1 MKSVKSFLKN
11 RKGSALAITAVMMV
25 VLALLV
31 SVLLTC
37 ASYALNHAYAM
48 YARQQAYFS
57 ARSAVLQ
64 FKTFVE
70 AGETVETADGPKIK
84 PYTNFNSIVGK
95 TITATV
101 GGDGG
106 NIDPHF
112 GEVKITLRKVDS
124 AVHSVNGNQKYK
136 VTAVGSYNLGDKV
149 YQNAASVYIFD
160 DYKVEFKGN
169 RNMVSSSSGLN
180 PNPNGTKLNVISLDY
195 DKTLSRDE
203 RDDDT
208 MTHMYSPTS
217 FTYSGDGDSTLDGY
231 VLGGDVSNGV
241 SFGSNIQNAID
252 VRLSKGSGNAAM
264 PTMLGAYVNGN
275 ITFVQGGVYVDG
287 DVYCSGDLSV
297 DGGQGFTVTGN
308 LYVGGNC
315 TFTSNFKVGGSL
327 YVGGVFRCSN
337 GCSVGSMG
345 SGATLFIAGSA
356 TVNNDFMLNGVTT
369 TGTALEQFTQKG
381 SEGFA
386 SVQSHMTTIIT
397 EKIQAASSSYKV
409 NKDKCDEEYQ
419 NLQPLKFK
427 YDAAAKCIYIDESG
441 KYTAEYE
448 NGAYLKNIKVENLNA
463 DNHLEGLFSQYSDST
478 LVVDTGYSSNGTQK
492 TIVIYV
498 DDGVM
503 LNLVNKDDPYNMKK
517 NFINN
522 IGVIGD
528 GQLIIV
534 LGKDAQILGGTSS
547 AGNYN
552 EYRKIAYLAKSG
564 SGKYK
569 DYYGRNEY
577 PYEIAMTRAQLDPN
591 ANLANSN
598 SYVKL
603 DSLYN
608 SIVGDSTD
616 KDFRKDALKQIEP
629 QIYLLSPY
637 PVSDTTRVKGY
648 LDQLARARN
657 AGDGVQII
665 DPLGHCSNIFMQGMI
680 FDGYIVTSDHVAMEN
695 ARKNG
700 ENPLTAKGDSA
711 TAIRSVDIYGCVFTD
726 HFVYVASGNAN
737 YTFIPADSKFKDNLM
752 TPKWVISSASDD
764 ETKPDYENK
773 KIPIAQ
779 STFVKSGSTTRYIK
793 PRTASNTSTYN
804 GISSAFYA
812 YD

>member
-64 FKTFVE
+64 FKSFVE
-70 AGETVETADGPKIK
+70 AGETVETNDGPKIK
-84 PYTNFNSIVGK
+84 PYTNFNAIVGR

-101 GGDGG
+101 GGSTG
-106 NIDPHF
+106 NVDPHF

-124 AVHSVNGNQKYK
+124 AVHSANGNQKYK
-136 VTAVGSYNLGDKV
+136 VTAVGTYNLGDKS

-169 RNMVSSSSGLN
+169 RNMVSSSAGLN
-180 PNPNGTKLNVISLDY
+180 PNPNGTKLNIISLDY
-195 DKTLSRDE
+195 DKTLSREE

-217 FTYSGDGDSTLDGY
+217 FTYSGESNSNLDGY
-231 VLGGDVSNGV
+231 VLGGDVSKGV
-241 SFGSNIQNAID
+241 NFGSNIQNAIT
-252 VRLSKGSGNAAM
+252 VRLSKGSGNASM

-327 YVGGVFRCSN
+327 FVGGAFRCSN

-345 SGATLFIAGSA
+345 SGATLFVAGSA

-369 TGTALEQFTQKG
+369 TGDALNQYIQKG
-381 SEGFA
+381 PEEFA
-386 SVQSHMTTIIT
+386 SVQAHMTTIIT

-427 YDAAAKCIYIDESG
+427 YDASAKCIYIDESG
-441 KYTAEYE
+441 KYTADYE
-448 NGAYLKNIKVENLNA
+448 DGYTRNIKVENLN
-463 DNHLEGLFSQYSDST
+463 DGNHLEGLFSQYSDST
-478 LVVDTGYSSNGTQK
+478 LVVDTGYSGNGTQK

-503 LNLVNKDDPYNMKK
+503 LNLVNAEDRYNMKK

-534 LGKDAQILGGTSS
+534 LGKDAQLFGGIAS

-552 EYRKIAYLAKSG
+552 DYRKIAYLSKAG

-591 ANLANSN
+591 ANLASSN
-598 SYVKL
+598 SYVKM

-616 KDFRKDALKQIEP
+616 KQFRKDALKQIEP
-629 QIYLLSPY
+629 QIYILSPY
-637 PVSDTTRVKGY
+637 PVSDPTRVKGY
-648 LDQLARARN
+648 LDQLSRAQN
-657 AGDGVQII
+657 AGDGAQVI

-680 FDGYIVTSDHVAMEN
+680 YSGYIVTSDHVAMEN
-695 ARKNG
+695 AQKIG
-700 ENPLTAKGDSA
+700 ENPLTAMGDSS

-726 HFVYVASGNAN
+726 HFVYVASGDAN

-752 TPKWVISSASDD
+752 TPKWVISSGSDD
-764 ETKPDYENK
+764 DSKPDYENK
-773 KIPIAQ
+773 KLPIAQ
-779 STFVKSGSTTRYIK
+779 SEFVKSGSTTK
-793 PRTASNTSTYN
+793 VVNPRSVSNKSTYN
-804 GISSAFYA
+804 NVSSAFYA
-812 YD
+812 Y